1 MGYWEDDKKRMWG
14 DGPADIFGEAVD
26 QAVAEFTE
34 DVGRAPTKAEL
45 REGLEFTLGAMDELK
60 DE

>member
-1 MGYWEDDKKRMWG
+1 MGYWEDNENRTWG

-26 QAVAEFTE
+26 QAIAEFTE

-45 REGLEFTLGAMDELK
+45 RAGLEFTLGAMDELK
-60 DE
+60 EE

>member
-1 MGYWEDDKKRMWG
+1 MWG

-26 QAVAEFTE
+26 QAIAEFTE